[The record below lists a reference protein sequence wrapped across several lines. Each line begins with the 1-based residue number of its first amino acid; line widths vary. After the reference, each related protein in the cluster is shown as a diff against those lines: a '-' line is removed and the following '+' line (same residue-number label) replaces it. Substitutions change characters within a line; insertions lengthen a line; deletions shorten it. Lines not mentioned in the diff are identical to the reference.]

1 MKEKNQSTKTTQ
13 KLRSTPTEEREV
25 LINFDYEDEV
35 IYLYSTNQST
45 SKKLLKKVGKPY
57 KIDYVGQEIAS
68 MEWRI
73 PFKNREEIR
82 KGLSILNF
90 VTNYI
95 SNK

>member
-13 KLRSTPTEEREV
+13 KFRSTPTEEREV
-25 LINFDYEDEV
+25 LINFEDEV